1 MAREL
6 APELIQKTLQ
16 GISIPPRPQVLVR
29 LDSELARDDPD
40 PGVVVRL
47 ISSDV
52 VLSAAML
59 KTVNSPFFGLSRRIG
74 SVAQAVNMLGL
85 KTTARIVS
93 GLVLRMSMGG
103 KQWSLERFWD
113 TAEKVACIA
122 SHVASTLPR
131 GPRDEAYCFGLFRDI
146 GIPML
151 LQKFPDYRQTLA
163 LAENTVDRPMTALE
177 EERHATDH
185 ATLGYLVAR
194 SWLLP
199 EAICEGIR
207 YHHDP
212 TVLDTRD
219 LLNPMALTLIAIN
232 ALAEH
237 LHDEYVRMRANA
249 TWQQMA
255 DGVLAYLGL
264 SEDEYRDLR
273 EEVTTLV
280 L

>member
-1 MAREL
+1 MAQEM
-6 APELIQKTLQ
+6 APELIEKTLK
-16 GISIPPRPQVLVR
+16 GISIPARPQVLVR
-29 LDSELARDDPD
+29 LDSELAKDDPE
-40 PGVVVRL
+40 PVVIVRL

-59 KTVNSPFFGLSRRIG
+59 KTVNSPFFGLSRRIS
-74 SVAQAVNMLGL
+74 SVGQAVNMLGL
-85 KTTARIVS
+85 KMTARIVT
-93 GLVLRMSMGG
+93 GLVLRMTMGG
-103 KQWSLERFWD
+103 KQASLERFWD
-113 TAEKVACIA
+113 TAEKVACI
-122 SHVASTLPR
+122 SSYIASTLPR

-163 LAENTVDRPMTALE
+163 LADNSVDRPMTVLE

-194 SWLLP
+194 SWFLP

-212 TVLDTRD
+212 SVFDSRD
-219 LLNPMALTLIAIN
+219 LLNPTALALIAIN

-237 LHDEYVRMRANA
+237 LHDEYFRMRANA
-249 TWQQMA
+249 AWQQMA
-255 DGVLAYLGL
+255 DRVLACLGL
-264 SEDEYRDLR
+264 SEDEYCDLR